1 VYFQSILETVGNTPM
16 IKLND
21 LSKEAGALILGKLE
35 MFNPTGSLKDRIT
48 VKMIE
53 DAEKDGRLKPGG
65 TIIEASSGNTGVSL
79 AMIGTI
85 KGYKVVIVAPDRI
98 SVEKV
103 QLLKAY
109 GAEVVIAKG
118 DVPYD
123 SPESYYSVADRVA
136 AETPGSFMPDQYRN
150 RSNPDA
156 HYETTARE
164 IYEQTEG
171 RLEAFVSGVGTGGT
185 TSGIAKYLKE
195 KNEKIRIIAVD
206 AEGSMFSEES
216 RCGEHLVE
224 GLGLEYMTDIVYR
237 DLFDEIVLIKNR
249 EAVDMTL
256 RLARKEGL
264 LVGASTGAIA
274 CAALKTASERKYTGP
289 IVILVCDTGERYL
302 SKYFS
307 PEWRKKHL
315 GSE

>member
-1 VYFQSILETVGNTPM
+1 VYLQSILETVGNTPM
-16 IKLND
+16 VKLNY
-21 LSKEAGALILGKLE
+21 LSGEAGALILGKLE
-35 MFNPTGSLKDRIT
+35 YFNPTGSLKDRIT
-48 VKMIE
+48 VRMIE
-53 DAEKDGRLKPGG
+53 DAERDGQLEPGG

-98 SVEKV
+98 SSEKV
-103 QLLKAY
+103 RLLKAY
-109 GAEVVIAKG
+109 GAEVVIARG
-118 DVPYD
+118 DVPHD
-123 SPESYYSVADRVA
+123 SPESYYSVADRLA
-136 AETPGSFMPDQYRN
+136 AETPGCFTPDQYRN
-150 RSNPDA
+150 QSNPEA
-156 HYETTARE
+156 HYKTTARE

-171 RLEAFVSGVGTGGT
+171 RIEAFVSGVGTGGT

-216 RCGEHLVE
+216 RRGEHLVE
-224 GLGLEYMTDIVYR
+224 GLGLEYMTGIVRR

-249 EAVDMTL
+249 DAVDMTL

-264 LVGASTGAIA
+264 LVGASSGSCA
-274 CAALKTASERKYTGP
+274 CAAVKTASERKYSGP
-289 IVILVCDTGERYL
+289 IVILVSDTGERYL

-307 PEWRKKHL
+307 PGWREEHL
-315 GSE
+315 GST